1 QLYTTDT
8 DAWFE
13 FKETS
18 LEGAN
23 GTYSVVF
30 RNRHDGSI
38 FQRTGD
44 VVNGIAYYKIPE
56 QEIRHA
62 GAWRGQLVYT
72 LENGNTTA
80 REFGYDVKGHILDGI
95 DVREIVVEDFETLM
109 SQLNSMKDNA
119 EQELADLVN
128 TAERNELERQQFY
141 ESLVED
147 INDLQENYQE
157 LLDTGVL
164 QTNINTKLEAL
175 EEEYAP
181 KLTEVTAQ
189 LAQNEKK
196 IYTKPT
202 NGLRPMVNFYLDDAY
217 ANDYT
222 MALPETALRNVPL
235 NIGYINNSQLTK
247 EQLND

>member
-1 QLYTTDT
+1 
-8 DAWFE
+8 
-13 FKETS
+13 
-18 LEGAN
+18 
-23 GTYSVVF
+23 
-30 RNRHDGSI
+30 I

-44 VVNGIAYYKIPE
+44 VVNGVAYYKIPH

-80 REFGYDVKGHILDGI
+80 REFGYDVKGHILDGK

-109 SQLNSMKDNA
+109 SQLNRMKDNA
-119 EQELADLVN
+119 ELELADLVN

-141 ESLVED
+141 EILVED
-147 INDLQENYQE
+147 INDLQANYQE

-181 KLTEVTAQ
+181 KLNEVTAQ
-189 LAQNEKK
+189 LAHTVKLIEQNSTLYEKEVK
-196 IYTKPT
+196 YCAHR
-202 NGLRPMVNFYLDDAY
+202 GLESIAPENTMPAFELAGQLGYWGIETDLHQTLD
-217 ANDYT
+217 
-222 MALPETALRNVPL
+222 
-235 NIGYINNSQLTK
+235 GH
-247 EQLND
+247 

>member
-1 QLYTTDT
+1 
-8 DAWFE
+8 
-13 FKETS
+13 
-18 LEGAN
+18 
-23 GTYSVVF
+23 
-30 RNRHDGSI
+30 
-38 FQRTGD
+38 
-44 VVNGIAYYKIPE
+44 
-56 QEIRHA
+56 RHA

-80 REFGYDVKGHILDGI
+80 REFGYDVKGHILDGE

-119 EQELADLVN
+119 ELELADLVN

-164 QTNINTKLEAL
+164 QTNINEKLEAL

-181 KLTEVTAQ
+181 KLNEVTTQ
-189 LAQNEKK
+189 LAHDVELIGSSVSAYWTPPIQTPARIDNDG
-196 IYTKPT
+196 YFVD
-202 NGLRPMVNFYLDDAY
+202 GFAGDA
-217 ANDYT
+217 NK
-222 MALPETALRNVPL
+222 
-235 NIGYINNSQLTK
+235 YINELWEPLRESNNKYIQK
-247 EQLND
+247 ESLGKDQSNTYDIWKYEFTPKN

>member
-1 QLYTTDT
+1 
-8 DAWFE
+8 
-13 FKETS
+13 
-18 LEGAN
+18 

-44 VVNGIAYYKIPE
+44 VVDGVAYYKIPH

-62 GAWRGQLVYT
+62 GKWRGQLVYT

-80 REFGYDVKGHILDGI
+80 REFGYDVKGHILDGK
-95 DVREIVVEDFETLM
+95 DVREIIVEDFETLM

-119 EQELADLVN
+119 EQELANLVN
-128 TAERNELERQQFY
+128 TANQNETDRQIFFDD
-141 ESLVED
+141 LVED
-147 INDLQENYQE
+147 IELLQSNYQE

-164 QTNINTKLEAL
+164 QTNINEKLEAL

-189 LAQNEKK
+189 LAQTERVK
-196 IYTKPT
+196 I
-202 NGLRPMVNFYLDDAY
+202 G
-217 ANDYT
+217 
-222 MALPETALRNVPL
+222 
-235 NIGYINNSQLTK
+235 GG
-247 EQLND
+247 